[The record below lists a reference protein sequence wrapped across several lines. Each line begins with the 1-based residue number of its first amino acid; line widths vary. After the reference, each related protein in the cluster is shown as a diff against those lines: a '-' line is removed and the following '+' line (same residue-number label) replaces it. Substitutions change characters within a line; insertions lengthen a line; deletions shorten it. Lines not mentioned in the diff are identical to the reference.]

1 MNCCQK
7 GALMSSIDNQKIFEQ
22 YYQAEYDFNT
32 TALESEDIDGIKE
45 LVKEKR
51 VNYALAPIGEKIFE
65 WIAEQNA
72 DIHFELVDLDSDKI
86 DGMLYIPRSGL
97 DKAYIILNAKK
108 PLINQ
113 IFAAAH
119 EYYHYIKDYAQIKET
134 PYICNFNAL
143 ENVNEKRA
151 SRFAAEFLLPEDA
164 LRNEIKTFRKRVNRT
179 EQSKLTFED
188 YAAISILL
196 TVKYQIPLKAV
207 MYRLY
212 EENYIN
218 NIEEYIDNYNF
229 IKDILKEVKIFKRL
243 VEHLYSDKNHHFDV
257 NSLIYRQMKNAYRSG
272 LASRQ
277 EIMQD
282 GETLNLDMSMVYDFF
297 DDIKEEDDEED
308 DTDLIDTVKEIW
320 RE

>member
-1 MNCCQK
+1 
-7 GALMSSIDNQKIFEQ
+7 MSSIDNQKIFEQ

-32 TALESEDIDGIKE
+32 TSLKEEDIDGIKE
-45 LVKEKR
+45 LVREKR

-65 WIAEQNA
+65 WISEQNA

-119 EYYHYIKDYAQIKET
+119 EYYHYIKDYALIKET

-143 ENVNEKRA
+143 ENVSEKRA
-151 SRFAAEFLLPEDA
+151 SRFAAEFLLPEEA
-164 LRNEIKTFRKRVNRT
+164 IRNEMKAFCKKINGIKL
-179 EQSKLTFED
+179 SKMTFED
-188 YAAISILL
+188 YAAVSIFL

-212 EENYIN
+212 EEGYIN
-218 NIEEYIDNYNF
+218 NIEKYIENYIF
-229 IKDILKEVKIFKRL
+229 IKDILKEVKIFKRP
-243 VEHLYSDKNHHFDV
+243 VEHLYSNENHYFDV
-257 NSLIYRQMKNAYRSG
+257 NSLIYRQMRNSYVSG
-272 LASRQ
+272 LASR
-277 EIMQD
+277 EELLQD
-282 GETLNLDMSMVYDFF
+282 AVTLNLDLQMITEFF
-297 DDIKEEDDEED
+297 DEIKDDDEDDNDADLVGVIKELWRNEE
-308 DTDLIDTVKEIW
+308 
-320 RE
+320 